1 MRDHDLF
8 TPHNKQ
14 SRGFLGWIA
23 RYAISMMA
31 LAFLL
36 SFQAF
41 AGTTGK
47 IAGLAKDKSNGEPM
61 VGANIY
67 IDGHPYGAAS
77 DADGY
82 YYILN
87 IPPGTYTLIAQIIG
101 YHEVRITSVRVDVDL
116 TTRVNFELQAETI
129 EGEEVIVIADRPLIQ
144 NDLTSTSVNISSE
157 EIKALPVDDFNQV
170 VELQAG
176 VVAGHFRGGRTGEVA
191 YMVDGIP
198 VNDRFNNSL
207 SVQVENTS
215 IQQLEVISGTFNA
228 EYGQAL
234 SGVVNIITREGGS
247 KYEFDVSGYIG
258 NYFSTHDDVF
268 PHIDDIDALGIQNI
282 QASLSGP
289 VPFIPQLKFFATYRY
304 LQDDGYYYSRRLYL
318 PSDDNPF
325 LPGGDRAVLPLDNS
339 ERQSFSGKATYYLT
353 SSLKLN
359 YGYLWEDNT
368 NRYYNHAFRLVPDAN
383 KTHYR
388 TSNNH
393 NIQINHGVSKS
404 TFYTI
409 KLARNFSDYTGYV
422 YADPYDLRYL
432 DSDNGQPQSNYTYR
446 SGGNESDR
454 YSRNTTTWLG
464 KWDMSSQVTKLHK
477 LGAGV
482 NVQWHEIYN
491 FWTDLDI
498 ENSSEE
504 TGIVYPQKYSPGQEE
519 YTKEPLEISAYLQDK
534 VEFDNFIINLGLRYD
549 YFDPRTDMPADP
561 RNPELITLFSQ
572 ETVAAS
578 VKTQFSPRLGV
589 AFPISSRGV
598 IHVSYGHF
606 FQIPNFEYL
615 YQGITDSAGVSRY
628 YIPREARL
636 NTVKGNPDLEPQRTV
651 MYELGLQQALSNQ
664 LVVEF
669 TAYYRD
675 IRDLV
680 GTEIIETYDTKK
692 YARYVNR
699 DYGNVTGMILSFEKR
714 FADHWGARLDYT
726 FQIAEGNSSDPQTV
740 FLDNQS
746 DPPRE
751 SEKQLIPLD
760 WDQRHTLNLALNTG
774 TPGSWNAG
782 LISRFGS
789 GTPYTAASR
798 FLLGEVVFRNNR
810 TKPPSLSFDL
820 KAEKFFNIDRTRL
833 TAYLWIVNLF
843 DRLNEWNV
851 YGSTGTADNDL
862 EAELGAGEIIGL
874 HTLDDYIS
882 NPTYYSPPRQIRL
895 GLSVGL

>member
-1 MRDHDLF
+1 MRDNDLF

-14 SRGFLGWIA
+14 SLLFFRRIS
-23 RYAISMMA
+23 RYALSVIA
-31 LAFLL
+31 LLGLL
-36 SFQAF
+36 SFQAL

-47 IAGLAKDKSNGEPM
+47 IAGLVKDKSTGEPM

-67 IDGHPYGAAS
+67 VEGQLYGSSS

-82 YYILN
+82 YFILN
-87 IPPGTYTLIAQIIG
+87 IPPGTYTLVGQMIG
-101 YHEVRITSVRVDVDL
+101 YQEMRITNVRINVDL
-116 TTRVNFELQAETI
+116 TTKVNFDLQPEAIKGQEVVVVAE
-129 EGEEVIVIADRPLIQ
+129 RPLIQ
-144 NDLTSTSVNISSE
+144 KDLTSTSVNISSE

-191 YMVDGIP
+191 YMIDGIP

-207 SVQVENTS
+207 GVQVENSS

-234 SGVVNIITREGGS
+234 SGVVNIVTREGGTN
-247 KYEFDVSGYIG
+247 YELDVSGYAG
-258 NYFSTHDDVF
+258 DYFSNHDDVF
-268 PHIDDIDALGIQNI
+268 PYIDELDMGGIRNF

-289 VPFIPQLKFFATYRY
+289 VPYLNKLKFFATYRFVE
-304 LQDDGYYYSRRLYL
+304 DDGYYFSSRLYL

-325 LPGGDRAVLPLDNS
+325 LPGGDRAVMPLDNS
-339 ERQSFSGKATYYLT
+339 ERQSFHGKLTYYLT
-353 SSLKLN
+353 PTIKLS

-383 KTHYR
+383 KTHLR

-393 NIQINHGVSKS
+393 NLQINHGVSNR
-404 TFYTI
+404 TFYTL
-409 KLARNFSDYTGYV
+409 KLARNFSDYAGYV

-432 DSDNGQPQSNYTYR
+432 DSDNGQPASNYTYR

-454 YSRNTTTWLG
+454 YARNTTSWMA
-464 KWDMSSQVTKLHK
+464 KWDINSQVSRLHK
-477 LGAGV
+477 LGAGITFQQHKV
-482 NVQWHEIYN
+482 YN

-504 TGIVYPQKYSPGQEE
+504 SGIVYPAAFSPGREE
-519 YTKEPLEISAYLQDK
+519 YTKEPLEISPYLQDK
-534 VEFDNFIINLGLRYD
+534 IEFDNFIINVGLRYD

-561 RNPELITLFSQ
+561 RNPELIPLFPH
-572 ETVAAS
+572 ETVVAS
-578 VKTQFSPRLGV
+578 VKTQISPRLGV
-589 AFPISSRGV
+589 AFPISARGV

-615 YQGITDSAGVSRY
+615 YQGITDSAGVSKY
-628 YIPREARL
+628 YLPREAQL
-636 NTVKGNPDLEPQRTV
+636 STIKGNPDLEPQRTV
-651 MYELGLQQALSNQ
+651 MYELGIQQALTDK
-664 LVVEF
+664 LAVEF

-699 DYGNVTGMILSFEKR
+699 DYGNVTGMILSFEKL
-714 FADHWGARLDYT
+714 FASHWGARLDYT

-740 FLDNQS
+740 FIDNQS

-751 SEKQLIPLD
+751 SEKQLIALD
-760 WDQRHTLNLALNTG
+760 WDQRHTLNLALNAG
-774 TPGSWNAG
+774 TQGNWNVG
-782 LISRFGS
+782 LIGRFGS

-820 KAEKFFNIDRTRL
+820 KAEKFFTIQRARL
-833 TAYLWIVNLF
+833 AAYLWIVNLF

-851 YGSTGTADNDL
+851 YGSTGRANNDL
-862 EAELGAGEIIGL
+862 EAQLGAGEIIGL

-882 NPTYYSPPRQIRL
+882 NPTFYSPPRQIRL

>member
-1 MRDHDLF
+1 MRDNELF
-8 TPHNKQ
+8 TPYSMQRLRFFKWVRQ
-14 SRGFLGWIA
+14 
-23 RYAISMMA
+23 YAPFMIA
-31 LAFLL
+31 LACLI
-36 SFQAF
+36 SFQAI

-47 IAGLAKDKSNGEPM
+47 IAGVIKDKATGEPM
-61 VGANIY
+61 IGANIY
-67 IDGHPYGAAS
+67 IDGQPYGAAS
-77 DADGY
+77 DLDGY

-87 IPPGTYTLIAQIIG
+87 IPPGTYTIIAQMVG
-101 YHEVRITSVRVDVDL
+101 YQEVRITNVRVDVDL
-116 TTRVNFELQAETI
+116 TTKANFELQTEAV
-129 EGEEVIVIADRPLIQ
+129 EGQEVVVVADRPLIQ

-176 VVAGHFRGGRTGEVA
+176 VVAGHFRGGRTGEVG

-207 SVQVENTS
+207 GVQVENTS

-234 SGVVNIITREGGS
+234 SGIVNIITREGGGR
-247 KYEFDVSGYIG
+247 YEFDVSAYAGD
-258 NYFSTHDDVF
+258 YFSNHDDVF
-268 PHIDDIDALGIQNI
+268 PYIDEVDASGIRNV

-289 VPFIPQLKFFATYRY
+289 VPVISQLKFFATYRY
-304 LQDDGYYYSRRLYL
+304 LKDDGYYYSRRLYL

-325 LPGGDRAVLPLDNS
+325 LPTGDRAVIPLDDS
-339 ERQSFSGKATYYLT
+339 ERQSFSGKLTYYLT
-353 SSLKLN
+353 PSIKLN

-388 TSNNH
+388 TSDNH
-393 NIQINHGVSKS
+393 NIQINHGVSNS

-409 KLARNFSDYTGYV
+409 KLARNYSDYSGYL
-422 YADPYDLRYL
+422 YADPFDLKYL
-432 DSDNGQPQSNYTYR
+432 DSDNGQAQSGYTYR

-454 YSRNTTTWLG
+454 YNRNSTTYLA
-464 KWDMSSQVTKLHK
+464 KWDISSQVTKLHK
-477 LGAGV
+477 LSGGV
-482 NVQWHEIYN
+482 NFQRHKIYN

-504 TGIVYPQKYSPGQEE
+504 NGIIYPQKYSPGQEE
-519 YTKEPLEISAYLQDK
+519 YTKEPAEFSGYLQDK

-561 RNPELITLFSQ
+561 RNPELIGLFPS
-572 ETVAAS
+572 ETVSATTKS
-578 VKTQFSPRLGV
+578 QLSPRFGV
-589 AFPISSRGV
+589 AFPISSKGV

-606 FQIPNFEYL
+606 FQIANFEYL
-615 YQGITDSAGVSRY
+615 YQGITDSAGVSKY
-628 YIPREARL
+628 YLPREAQL
-636 NTVKGNPDLEPQRTV
+636 NTVKGNPDLKPQRTV
-651 MYELGLQQALSNQ
+651 MYEMGLQQALSDQ

-714 FADHWGARLDYT
+714 FASHWGARLDYT
-726 FQIAEGNSSDPQTV
+726 LQVAEGNSSDPQTV
-740 FLDNQS
+740 FLDNQAN
-746 DPPRE
+746 PPRE

-782 LISRFGS
+782 LVGRFGS

-798 FLLGEVVFRNNR
+798 FLLGEVNFRNNR
-810 TKPPSLSFDL
+810 TKPASISFDL
-820 KAEKFFNIDRTRL
+820 KAEKFFHIDRARL

-862 EAELGAGEIIGL
+862 EAQLGAGEIIGL

-882 NPTYYSPPRQIRL
+882 NPTYYSPPRQIRF
-895 GLSVGL
+895 GLAVGF

>member
-1 MRDHDLF
+1 MRDNDLF

-14 SRGFLGWIA
+14 SLLFFRRISKTALSIIA
-23 RYAISMMA
+23 
-31 LAFLL
+31 LWCLL
-36 SFQAF
+36 SLQAL

-77 DADGY
+77 DVDGY
-82 YYILN
+82 YFILN
-87 IPPGTYTLIAQIIG
+87 IPPGTYTLVAQMIG
-101 YHEVRITSVRVDVDL
+101 YHEVRITGVRVDVDL
-116 TTRVNFELQAETI
+116 TTKVNFELQSENI
-129 EGEEVIVIADRPLIQ
+129 EGQEVVVVADRPLIQ

-191 YMVDGIP
+191 YMIDGLP

-207 SVQVENTS
+207 GVQVENSS

-234 SGVVNIITREGGS
+234 SGIVNIVTREGGTG
-247 KYEFDVSGYIG
+247 YGFEVSGYAG
-258 NYFSTHDDVF
+258 DYFSNHDDVF
-268 PHIDDIDALGIQNI
+268 PYIDELDMGGIRNL

-289 VPFIPQLKFFATYRY
+289 VPFLNQLKFFATYRFVEE
-304 LQDDGYYYSRRLYL
+304 DGYYFSRRLYL
-318 PSDDNPF
+318 PGDDNPF
-325 LPGGDRAVLPLDNS
+325 LPGGDRAIMPLDNS
-339 ERQSFSGKATYYLT
+339 ERQSFHGKLTYYLT
-353 SSLKLN
+353 PAVKLS

-383 KTHYR
+383 KTHFR
-388 TSNNH
+388 TNDNH
-393 NIQINHGVSKS
+393 NLQINHSLS
-404 TFYTI
+404 RRTFYTL
-409 KLARNFSDYTGYV
+409 KLARNFSDYAGYV

-432 DSDNGQPQSNYTYR
+432 NSDNGQPASNYTYR

-454 YSRNTTTWLG
+454 YARNTTSWMA
-464 KWDMSSQVTKLHK
+464 KWDVSTQASRLHK
-477 LGAGV
+477 LGAGITYQQYEV
-482 NVQWHEIYN
+482 YN

-504 TGIVYPQKYSPGQEE
+504 TGITYPGEFSPGREE
-519 YTKEPLEISAYLQDK
+519 YTKEPLELSAYLQDK

-549 YFDPRTDMPADP
+549 YFDPRTRMPQDP
-561 RNPELITLFSQ
+561 RNPELIEFFPTTTVEASPKSQ
-572 ETVAAS
+572 V
-578 VKTQFSPRLGV
+578 SPRLGV
-589 AFPISSRGV
+589 AFPISSKGV

-628 YIPREARL
+628 YLPREARL
-636 NTVKGNPDLEPQRTV
+636 NTIKGNPDLKAERTT
-651 MYELGLQQALSNQ
+651 MYELGLQQALTDQ

-692 YARYVNR
+692 YARYINR
-699 DYGNVTGMILSFEKR
+699 DYGNVTGMILSLEKR
-714 FADHWGARLDYT
+714 FADHWGARVDYT
-726 FQIAEGNSSDPQTV
+726 FQLAEGNSSDPQTV
-740 FLDNQS
+740 FIDNQS

-774 TPGSWNAG
+774 TPGNWNAG

-820 KAEKFFNIDRTRL
+820 KAEKFFTIDRTRL

-862 EAELGAGEIIGL
+862 EAQLGAGEIIGL

-882 NPTYYSPPRQIRL
+882 NPTYYSPPRQIRF
-895 GLSVGL
+895 GLSVGF